1 MTGPAVVGGDALAA
15 RLEAMPGKLASA
27 LRQEAA
33 RLGDD
38 LRAAVARNLSGAVLQ
53 QRTGRLAGSI
63 DVAVRQSGAAVSA
76 TLGTDVPYAAIHEYG
91 GVIPAHE
98 ILPRSARAL
107 AFPWQGREGF
117 FKRVELPP
125 VQMPERSFLRAAL
138 AEMKPEIRAAMAA
151 AVNRAVTA

>member
-1 MTGPAVVGGDALAA
+1 MEGGDALAA
-15 RLEAMPGKLASA
+15 RLEAMPGKLVSA

-38 LRAAVARNLSGAVLQ
+38 LRAAVARNLSGGVLQ

-107 AFPWQGREGF
+107 AFPWQGRERF

-125 VQMPERSFLRAAL
+125 VQMPERSFLRSAL
-138 AEMKPEIRAAMAA
+138 AEMEPEIRAAMAA